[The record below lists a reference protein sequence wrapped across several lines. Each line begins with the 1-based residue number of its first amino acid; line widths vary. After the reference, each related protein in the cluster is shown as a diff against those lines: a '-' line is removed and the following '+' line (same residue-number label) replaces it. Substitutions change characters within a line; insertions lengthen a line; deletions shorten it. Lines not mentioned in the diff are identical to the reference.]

1 MDPIKIVPYNP
12 EWEQQFIDTRR
23 QLESILSN
31 KVVAIQHI
39 GSTSIPGLPA
49 KDVIDVQ
56 ISVHE
61 FNPAILDAL
70 SAAGMRT
77 RTDYRDYHYG
87 LPEKSAELQKWYAR
101 EPIGH
106 RRTNIHIRQIG
117 RFNHRFALLFRDFLR
132 SDEQARAQYLIAKQE
147 AAKAYPMIS
156 MDI

>member
-12 EWEQQFIDTRR
+12 EWEQQFIDIRR

-39 GSTSIPGLPA
+39 GSTSSPGLPA

-77 RTDYRDYHYG
+77 ELITAITIMATR
-87 LPEKSAELQKWYAR
+87 KSAELQKWYAR
-101 EPIGH
+101 EPMGC

-117 RFNHRFALLFRDFLR
+117 RLITALLY
-132 SDEQARAQYLIAKQE
+132 S
-147 AAKAYPMIS
+147 S
-156 MDI
+156 